1 MDKNNKPIIILDFPG
16 HLLAYDLAKQMSKT
30 QKNKIVHI
38 HNPFQLGPKSSFKK
52 LENLDIIRVNK
63 FFSRNHYKRLFDEFI
78 FTFLLLY
85 NIIKIRPSIV
95 ISANNPL
102 IPQFFLWIYCK
113 LANVKFIFWL
123 QDITSIAVNN
133 ILKRQK
139 NIFTK
144 IVSKIFHFMEFS
156 VLRNSDH
163 IITITPDFDNILLKN
178 GVKNDRIQ
186 CIPNWAP
193 INNIPALPKKNNF
206 SIKNKLDKSFNI
218 MYSGTLGFKHNPE
231 ILFNLGVSLSNQKIN
246 TKIVI
251 VSEGPVVEY
260 LKGKVSSHGLRN
272 FVFLPFQNFEIFP
285 EVLATADVNLVML
298 EKDSSDF
305 CVPSKLLS
313 ILCSGRIPIVYV
325 ANTNLASKIVVD
337 NNCGFSVKSE
347 KELQS
352 IIHKII
358 NNIDS
363 YDFIGK
369 NGISYA
375 EDNFKIEDITNK
387 FLRVIKNLS

>member
-1 MDKNNKPIIILDFPG
+1 
-16 HLLAYDLAKQMSKT
+16 
-30 QKNKIVHI
+30 
-38 HNPFQLGPKSSFKK
+38 
-52 LENLDIIRVNK
+52 
-63 FFSRNHYKRLFDEFI
+63 
-78 FTFLLLY
+78 
-85 NIIKIRPSIV
+85 
-95 ISANNPL
+95 
-102 IPQFFLWIYCK
+102 
-113 LANVKFIFWL
+113 
-123 QDITSIAVNN
+123 
-133 ILKRQK
+133 
-139 NIFTK
+139 
-144 IVSKIFHFMEFS
+144 MEFS

-163 IITITPDFDNILLKN
+163 IITITPDFDNILLEN
-178 GVKNDRIQ
+178 GVNNDRIQ

-193 INNIPALPKKNNF
+193 INDIPVLPKKNNF

-231 ILFNLGVSLSNQKIN
+231 ILFNLGVFLSKQKIN
-246 TKIVI
+246 AKIVI
-251 VSEGPVVEY
+251 VSEGPVVEH
-260 LKGKVSSHGLRN
+260 LKDKVSSYGLRN

-325 ANTNLASKIVVD
+325 AKTNLASKIVVD

-352 IIHKII
+352 IIYKII
-358 NNIDS
+358 NNIDN

-369 NGISYA
+369 NGINYA